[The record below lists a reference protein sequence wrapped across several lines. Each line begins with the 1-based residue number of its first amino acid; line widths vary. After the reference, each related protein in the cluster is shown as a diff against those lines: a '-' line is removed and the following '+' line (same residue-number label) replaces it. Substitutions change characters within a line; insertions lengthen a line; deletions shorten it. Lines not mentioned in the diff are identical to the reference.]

1 MLHGWT
7 KVSILNWVLKV
18 IFYFTVFFAKK
29 QRNFPLGKYRPNELF
44 KSSQALIFFLIP
56 FPNLGLNVFPCWG
69 RRGGGGEGG
78 GDNVLVSSQYFTHLR
93 LPILKLILH
102 SHNRIFRLC
111 KSLETTYT
119 FSNKNKLTF
128 LTAKKTWKINHI
140 SGRISHEKITAVNT
154 AVQSGSYI
162 ICYIKK
168 YSKILKVCST
178 YVNTIE
184 AR

>member
-1 MLHGWT
+1 MLRGWP

-29 QRNFPLGKYRPNELF
+29 QRNFPLGKYRWNELF

-69 RRGGGGEGG
+69 RGARGR
-78 GDNVLVSSQYFTHLR
+78 DNVLFSSQCFTHLK

-102 SHNRIFRLC
+102 SHTRIFRFC

-128 LTAKKTWKINHI
+128 LTAKKPWKISHV
-140 SGRISHEKITAVNT
+140 SGRISHEKIMAVKT

-168 YSKILKVCST
+168 YSKILNVCST